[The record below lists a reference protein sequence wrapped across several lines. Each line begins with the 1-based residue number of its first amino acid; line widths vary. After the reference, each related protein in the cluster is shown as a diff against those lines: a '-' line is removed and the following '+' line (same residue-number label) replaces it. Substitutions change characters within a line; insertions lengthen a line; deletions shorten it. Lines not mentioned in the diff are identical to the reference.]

1 MQRKTG
7 LEFRYYCQENPLV
20 LNTRSLYFYI
30 ILIAVLLSFVTN
42 FGFSSL
48 LEPFLFL
55 KNNGSS
61 FYPSF
66 ENTFLVSQ
74 EWWRL
79 ITPTF
84 LHFSLTHLIFNC
96 LWIYILGSKIEVID
110 GKGIFLT
117 LFLFAGLSSNLGQ
130 YFLTGDYLFGGLS
143 GAVYGLLGYCFI
155 LDLDNRGQRYAL
167 PNALYIFMFIWLLIG
182 FTGIL
187 SIFGFGNVG
196 NIAHLVGM
204 ICGFMVALVLNI
216 FKRI

>member
-1 MQRKTG
+1 MELG
-7 LEFRYYCQENPLV
+7 YYRQENSLD
-20 LNTRSLYFYI
+20 LNTNSSFFYVI
-30 ILIAVLLSFVTN
+30 GLAVLFSFFTN
-42 FGFSSL
+42 FGLSTL

-55 KNNGSS
+55 KSNGSNL
-61 FYPSF
+61 YPSF
-66 ENTFLVSQ
+66 ENTYIVSQ

-110 GKGIFLT
+110 GKAVFLA
-117 LFLFAGLSSNLGQ
+117 LFLISGLSSNLGQ

-155 LDLDNRGQRYAL
+155 LDLDNGGQRYDL

-182 FTGIL
+182 FTGVL
-187 SIFGFGNVG
+187 NIFGFGNVA

-204 ICGFMVALVLNI
+204 IAGFILGLIAKYTLK
-216 FKRI
+216 F

>member
-1 MQRKTG
+1 
-7 LEFRYYCQENPLV
+7 LEFGYYRQENPLA
-20 LNTRSLYFYI
+20 LKTRSLYFYI
-30 ILIAVLLSFVTN
+30 ILVAVLLSFLTN

-61 FYPSF
+61 LYPSL
-66 ENTFLVSQ
+66 EHTFLVSW

-96 LWIYILGSKIEVID
+96 LWIYILGSKIEIID
-110 GKGIFLT
+110 GRGMFLT

-130 YFLTGDYLFGGLS
+130 YFFTGDYLFGGLS
-143 GAVYGLLGYCFI
+143 GAVYGLLGFCFI
-155 LDLDNRGQRYAL
+155 LDLDYRGQRYDL
-167 PNALYIFMFIWLLIG
+167 PNALYIFMFIWLLLG

-187 SIFGFGNVG
+187 SIFGFGNVA

-204 ICGFMVALVLNI
+204 IAGFIFGLIAKFNI
-216 FKRI
+216 KF

>member
-1 MQRKTG
+1 MQRKIG
-7 LEFRYYCQENPLV
+7 LEFGHYRKENPLA

-30 ILIAVLLSFVTN
+30 ILVAVLLSFLTN

-61 FYPSF
+61 LYPSL
-66 ENTFLVSQ
+66 EHTFLVSW

-96 LWIYILGSKIEVID
+96 LWIYILGSKIEIID
-110 GKGIFLT
+110 GKVMFLT

-130 YFLTGDYLFGGLS
+130 YFFTGDYLFGGLS

-155 LDLDNRGQRYAL
+155 LDLDYRGQRYDL
-167 PNALYIFMFIWLLIG
+167 PNALYIFMFIWL
-182 FTGIL
+182 
-187 SIFGFGNVG
+187 
-196 NIAHLVGM
+196 
-204 ICGFMVALVLNI
+204 
-216 FKRI
+216 

>member
-1 MQRKTG
+1 
-7 LEFRYYCQENPLV
+7 LEFGHHCQENPLD
-20 LNTRSLYFYI
+20 LKTYPLYFYI
-30 ILIAVLLSFVTN
+30 ILIAGTLSFVTN

-55 KNNGSS
+55 KNDGPS

-66 ENTFLVSQ
+66 EYTFFVSW

-96 LWIYILGSKIEVID
+96 LWIYILGSKIEIID

-117 LFLFAGLSSNLGQ
+117 LFLFTGLSSNLGQ
-130 YFLTGDYLFGGLS
+130 YFLTGNYLFGGLS
-143 GAVYGLLGYCFI
+143 GSVYGLLGYCFI
-155 LDLDNRGQRYAL
+155 LDLDNRGQRYDL

-182 FTGIL
+182 FTGL
-187 SIFGFGNVG
+187 LNIFGFGNVA

-204 ICGFMVALVLNI
+204 IAGFILGLIAKFTLK
-216 FKRI
+216 F

>member
-1 MQRKTG
+1 MESGYHR
-7 LEFRYYCQENPLV
+7 QENLLD
-20 LNTRSLYFYI
+20 LNTSSLYFYI
-30 ILIAVLLSFVTN
+30 IAVAVLLSFLTN
-42 FGFSSL
+42 FGYSSL

-55 KNNGSS
+55 KSNGSNV
-61 FYPSF
+61 YPSF
-66 ENTFLVSQ
+66 QNTYMVSH

-96 LWIYILGSKIEVID
+96 LWIYILGSKIEIID
-110 GKGIFLT
+110 GKRIFFT
-117 LFLFAGLSSNLGQ
+117 LFCISALSSNLGQ
-130 YFLTGDYLFGGLS
+130 YFLTSNYLFGGLS
-143 GAVYGLLGYCFI
+143 GTVYGLLGYCFI

-187 SIFGFGNVG
+187 SIFGFGNVA

-204 ICGFMVALVLNI
+204 IAGFILGIIARYTLK
-216 FKRI
+216 F

>member
-1 MQRKTG
+1 M
-7 LEFRYYCQENPLV
+7 EFGHHCQENPLD
-20 LNTRSLYFYI
+20 LKTYPLYFYI
-30 ILIAVLLSFVTN
+30 ILIAGTLSFITN

-55 KNNGSS
+55 KNDGPS

-66 ENTFLVSQ
+66 EYTFFVSW

-96 LWIYILGSKIEVID
+96 LWIYILGSKIEIID

-117 LFLFAGLSSNLGQ
+117 LFLFTGLSSNLGQ
-130 YFLTGDYLFGGLS
+130 YFLTGNYLFGGLS
-143 GAVYGLLGYCFI
+143 GSVYGLLGYCFI
-155 LDLDNRGQRYAL
+155 LDLDNRGQRYDL

-182 FTGIL
+182 FTGL
-187 SIFGFGNVG
+187 LNIFGFGNVA

-204 ICGFMVALVLNI
+204 IAGFILGLIAKFTLK
-216 FKRI
+216 F

>member
-1 MQRKTG
+1 
-7 LEFRYYCQENPLV
+7 LELRHYCQEKQSN
-20 LNTRSLYFYI
+20 LNTNSSYFFI
-30 ILIAVLLSFVTN
+30 IAIAVLLSFLTN

-55 KNNGSS
+55 KSSGSN

-66 ENTFLVSQ
+66 QNTFLSSQ

-96 LWIYILGSKIEVID
+96 LWIYILGSKIELID
-110 GKGIFLT
+110 GRGVFLT
-117 LFLFAGLSSNLGQ
+117 LFLISGLSSNLGQ

-143 GAVYGLLGYCFI
+143 GVVYGLLGYCFI
-155 LDLDNRGQRYAL
+155 LDLENRGQRYDL
-167 PNALYIFMFIWLLIG
+167 PNTLYIFMFIWLLIG
-182 FTGIL
+182 FTGL
-187 SIFGFGNVG
+187 LKIFGFGNVA

-204 ICGFMVALVLNI
+204 IAGFILGLIAKYTLKV
-216 FKRI
+216 

>member
-1 MQRKTG
+1 MQREIG
-7 LEFRYYCQENPLV
+7 LEFGHYCQKNPLA
-20 LNTRSLYFYI
+20 LNTRSLYLYI
-30 ILIAVLLSFVTN
+30 IFIAVLLSFVTN
-42 FGFSSL
+42 FGFSIL

-66 ENTFLVSQ
+66 ENTFLVSK

-84 LHFSLTHLIFNC
+84 LHFSFTHLIFNC
-96 LWIYILGSKIEVID
+96 LWIYILGSKIEIID
-110 GKGIFLT
+110 GKEIFLT
-117 LFLFAGLSSNLGQ
+117 LFLFTSLSSNLGQ

-155 LDLDNRGQRYAL
+155 LDLDNRGQRYDL
-167 PNALYIFMFIWLLIG
+167 PDALYIFMFIWLLIG
-182 FTGIL
+182 FTGVL
-187 SIFGFGNVG
+187 KVFGFGNVA

-204 ICGFMVALVLNI
+204 IAGFTLGIIAKYTLKI
-216 FKRI
+216 

>member
-1 MQRKTG
+1 MQRKIG
-7 LEFRYYCQENPLV
+7 LEFGHYRKENPLA

-30 ILIAVLLSFVTN
+30 ILVAVLLSFLTN

-61 FYPSF
+61 LYPSL
-66 ENTFLVSQ
+66 EHTFLISW

-96 LWIYILGSKIEVID
+96 LWIYILGSKIEIID

-117 LFLFAGLSSNLGQ
+117 LFLFAGLLSNLGQ

-155 LDLDNRGQRYAL
+155 LDLDQQGQRYDL
-167 PNALYIFMFIWLLIG
+167 PNALYIFMFIWLLVG

-187 SIFGFGNVG
+187 SIFGFGNVA

-204 ICGFMVALVLNI
+204 IAGFIFGLIAKFNI
-216 FKRI
+216 KF

>member
-1 MQRKTG
+1 MQRKIG
-7 LEFRYYCQENPLV
+7 LEFGYYRQENPLA
-20 LNTRSLYFYI
+20 LKTRSLYFYI
-30 ILIAVLLSFVTN
+30 ILVAVLLSFLTN

-61 FYPSF
+61 LYPSL
-66 ENTFLVSQ
+66 EHTFLVSW

-96 LWIYILGSKIEVID
+96 LWIYILGSKIEIID
-110 GKGIFLT
+110 GKGMFLT

-130 YFLTGDYLFGGLS
+130 YFFTGDYLFGGLS
-143 GAVYGLLGYCFI
+143 GSVYGLLGYCFI
-155 LDLDNRGQRYAL
+155 LDLEYRGQRYDL
-167 PNALYIFMFIWLLIG
+167 PNALYIFMFIWLLLG

-187 SIFGFGNVG
+187 SIFGFGNVA

-204 ICGFMVALVLNI
+204 IAGFIFGLITKFNI
-216 FKRI
+216 KF

>member
-1 MQRKTG
+1 
-7 LEFRYYCQENPLV
+7 
-20 LNTRSLYFYI
+20 LNTNSSYFLI
-30 ILIAVLLSFVTN
+30 ISIAVLLSFLTN

-55 KNNGSS
+55 KSSGSNL
-61 FYPSF
+61 YPSF
-66 ENTFLVSQ
+66 NATYIASH

-96 LWIYILGSKIEVID
+96 LWIYILGSKIEIID

-117 LFLFAGLSSNLGQ
+117 LFLISGLSSNLGQ
-130 YFLTGDYLFGGLS
+130 YFITGDYLFGGLS
-143 GAVYGLLGYCFI
+143 GVVYGLLGYCFI
-155 LDLDNRGQRYAL
+155 LDLDNRGQRYDL

-182 FTGIL
+182 FTGL
-187 SIFGFGNVG
+187 LKIFGFGNVA

-204 ICGFMVALVLNI
+204 IAGFILGIIARYTL
-216 FKRI
+216 KS